1 MSSSFSSK
9 HLTDDGGPRYQFL
22 IILDIK
28 DDRHRKNDWTRTRL
42 LRNIYWAIL
51 GHIEFGRA
59 ELRHSR
65 KEPCWAQSS
74 KLNPDSLS
82 GSFYPLIFSFHRFSF
97 LSRESGLR
105 VVTPPE
111 WIIFL
116 CILRTQPKHSLGH
129 QIKRKL
135 VCPIHL
141 VGVLQKVSVQSL
153 IFLCLKSLQLR
164 PIFLVLNIPTYCR
177 DKSSKSLMNFI
188 FCLFIPMKRHSST

>member
-1 MSSSFSSK
+1 MMRN
-9 HLTDDGGPRYQFL
+9 LRL
-22 IILDIK
+22 IWDL
-28 DDRHRKNDWTRTRL
+28 
-42 LRNIYWAIL
+42 
-51 GHIEFGRA
+51 
-59 ELRHSR
+59 
-65 KEPCWAQSS
+65 SS

-116 CILRTQPKHSLGH
+116 CILKTQPKHSLGH

-164 PIFLVLNIPTYCR
+164 PIFLVLNIP
-177 DKSSKSLMNFI
+177 I
-188 FCLFIPMKRHSST
+188 FCCVNLPNPQRILFIHMKRQNNPPVKTFIPMKWHAST

>member
-1 MSSSFSSK
+1 MRDCVPVI
-9 HLTDDGGPRYQFL
+9 LRQIQFIDF
-22 IILDIK
+22 IIK
-28 DDRHRKNDWTRTRL
+28 
-42 LRNIYWAIL
+42 
-51 GHIEFGRA
+51 
-59 ELRHSR
+59 S
-65 KEPCWAQSS
+65 
-74 KLNPDSLS
+74 
-82 GSFYPLIFSFHRFSF
+82 
-97 LSRESGLR
+97 
-105 VVTPPE
+105 PE

-116 CILRTQPKHSLGH
+116 CILRTQPKRSLGH

-188 FCLFIPMKRHSST
+188 FCLFIPMKRHSSTWEDKCFIYI